1 MKRDEKEFRNCL
13 SDSSRLHR
21 SSKFFLPGGATDTSH
36 IMPEATKAVNLDACD
51 MISAMLPAR
60 RSDLDQYQHVYRQ

>member
-1 MKRDEKEFRNCL
+1 MKRDEKNSGTAYRIL
-13 SDSSRLHR
+13 AVSR

-60 RSDLDQYQHVYRQ
+60 RSDLDQYQHVHRQ